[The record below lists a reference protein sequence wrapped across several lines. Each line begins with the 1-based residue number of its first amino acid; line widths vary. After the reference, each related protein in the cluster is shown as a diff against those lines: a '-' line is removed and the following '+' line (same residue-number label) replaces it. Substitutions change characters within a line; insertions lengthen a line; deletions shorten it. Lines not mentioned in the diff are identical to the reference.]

1 MMTLPGLRSR
11 EDRVQAHQRKGVACR
26 RYVGAYVIHLFHR
39 ASYRSAEPYCRGQ
52 AVLHLGCES
61 GHGAAHLAQTAKSV
75 DGVDVSAEAI
85 DFARKRYSRP
95 NLVYRKIDPDLALP
109 FPDAVFDVVPSF
121 QVIEHVVDVDG
132 YLREAYRVLRPG
144 GYLIVVTPDRRH
156 RLLLGQKPWNR
167 RHLREYSGK
176 SLIACVARTIPVE
189 DFLTKGAPWPIAG
202 LEHRRYGWTKWL
214 TLPFTLPFWP
224 KVVCRRSL
232 ALLHSIEGQ
241 GAGVVAEKCKVSRS
255 FDFNE
260 RAIVIAKDP
269 PYSTNLVLVARRPPD
284 AP

>member
-1 MMTLPGLRSR
+1 MLKLPGLRSR

-39 ASYRSAEPYCRGQ
+39 ASYRSAEPYSRGQ

-75 DGVDVSAEAI
+75 DGVDVSAKAI

-109 FPDAVFDVVPSF
+109 FPDAVFEVVLSF

-156 RLLLGQKPWNR
+156 RLLPGQKPWNR
-167 RHLREYSGK
+167 WHLREYSAK
-176 SLIACVARTIPVE
+176 SLTAVAARTIPVE
-189 DFLTKGAPWPIAG
+189 EILTIGAPWPIAG
-202 LEHRRYGWTKWL
+202 LQHRRYR
-214 TLPFTLPFWP
+214 WP
-224 KVVCRRSL
+224 EVVRRRSL
-232 ALLHSIEGQ
+232 DLLHSIKGRCAAVE
-241 GAGVVAEKCKVSRS
+241 AETCESSLS
-255 FDFNE
+255 FDFDE
-260 RAIVIAKDP
+260 RAIVIAKVAP
-269 PYSTNLVLVARRPPD
+269 HSTNLVLVARRPPD